1 MNRICVFAGSK
12 FGVRAEYRS
21 AAEALGRAMATRHL
35 AVVYGGAQVGL
46 MGVLADAALSG
57 GGQVIGVIPEA
68 LVAREVAHT
77 GLDDLRIV
85 ATMHA
90 RKALMAD
97 LADAFIALPG
107 GWGTFDEL
115 FEILT
120 WSQLG
125 LHRKPVGVLNV
136 QGYFDPLLSLIAH
149 AIDEGFV
156 ARDAG
161 RLITVAD
168 SAERLLDQLAV
179 HVVPAPAAV
188 PIDRGAV

>member
-1 MNRICVFAGSK
+1 MTRVCVFAGSK
-12 FGVRAEYRS
+12 FGARAEYRT
-21 AAEALGRAMATRHL
+21 AAEALGQAMAARHL
-35 AVVYGGAQVGL
+35 TVVYGGAHVGL
-46 MGVLADAALSG
+46 MGGLADAAISG
-57 GGQVIGVIPEA
+57 GGEVIGVIPDA

-77 GLDDLRIV
+77 GLGDLRIV
-85 ATMHA
+85 PTMHA

-136 QGYFDPLLSLIAH
+136 QGYFDPLLALIAH

-156 ARDAG
+156 SRDAG

-168 SAERLLDQLAV
+168 AAERLLDQLAA
-179 HVVPAPAAV
+179 HVVPVQTLTPL
-188 PIDRGAV
+188 DRGTL

>member
-1 MNRICVFAGSK
+1 MKRICVFAGSR
-12 FGVRAEYRS
+12 FGARAEYRT
-21 AAEALGRAMATRHL
+21 AAESLGRAMAARHV

-46 MGVLADAALSG
+46 MGVLADAALAA
-57 GGQVIGVIPEA
+57 GGQVIGVIPDA

-85 ATMHA
+85 PTMHT
-90 RKALMAD
+90 RKALMAE

-125 LHRKPVGVLNV
+125 LHGKPVAVLNV
-136 QGYFDPLLSLIAH
+136 RGYFGPFLALLAH

-156 ARDAG
+156 APG
-161 RLITVAD
+161 GERLVTVAD
-168 SAERLLDQLAV
+168 TAERLLDQLATL
-179 HVVPAPAAV
+179 VVPAPTVAA
-188 PIDRGAV
+188 IDRGAL